1 VNWNTAANTAA
12 NIAAGTS
19 VWAVSHSSIPPLFY
33 TYLLYFNDIRWY
45 HVVEYYIFA
54 FPIRVRTKMT
64 CNTSWFDCNNPP
76 CTILTTFQWH
86 SWPRAATTTLSARF
100 NVSTDCVAGIKI
112 LYVAFF
118 FSHSLVGC
126 FLPWGVALTI
136 SGHLVLIDAHQA
148 PQGRICWL
156 LESGLAATGEVIS
169 NQGRH
174 ELFRC
179 ELKTVRLL
187 CNQGSAVMNL
197 ECDWEQQVKFGRQEV
212 WFGKTIEV
220 ARLSQLLLS
229 VRNTSFPMWSLQVH
243 KVTGSSISQFS
254 MQSI

>member
-1 VNWNTAANTAA
+1 MAR
-12 NIAAGTS
+12 TS
-19 VWAVSHSSIPPLFY
+19 
-33 TYLLYFNDIRWY
+33 TR
-45 HVVEYYIFA
+45 
-54 FPIRVRTKMT
+54 
-64 CNTSWFDCNNPP
+64 SWFDCNNPP

-118 FSHSLVGC
+118 FSHSLVGY

-156 LESGLAATGEVIS
+156 LESGLAATGEVLS

-197 ECDWEQQVKFGRQEV
+197 ECDWDARAA
-212 WFGKTIEV
+212 GK
-220 ARLSQLLLS
+220 
-229 VRNTSFPMWSLQVH
+229 VREAGGV
-243 KVTGSSISQFS
+243 VR
-254 MQSI
+254 